1 MAKRGRPK
9 GSKNKK
15 KVSKSGAAW
24 HKAMMAAKAAKHGG
38 KKRGKKTATRAA
50 SSPGPTL
57 GLLEKIDKKVTRI
70 DRTVNAG
77 YHLAKKAKRHA
88 HRNAL
93 SGAYEEA
100 ERSGEL
106 YE

>member
-1 MAKRGRPK
+1 MAAKKRKVGRPK
-9 GSKNKK
+9 KT
-15 KVSKSGAAW
+15 SKSGAAW

-38 KKRGKKTATRAA
+38 KKRGKKTATRTA

-77 YHLAKKAKRHA
+77 YHLAKKARHA

>member
-15 KVSKSGAAW
+15 KASKSGAAW
-24 HKAMMAAKAAKHGG
+24 HKAMTAAKAAKHA
-38 KKRGKKTATRAA
+38 RKKTATRAA

-77 YHLAKKAKRHA
+77 YHLANKAKRHA